1 MQCLQAQVQ
10 KWQQV
15 GKDPQPIGDIMQDFD
30 PLAQQQKFAEAEV
43 VVDRALKVAGG
54 TCPDRPA
61 NASDAMPPQSLR
73 DKTQRLQALADQR
86 QQEGVDVQPV
96 AELLQ
101 GFDPLMQQKKYAEAE
116 ALVDKALKLLA
127 DSAPAK

>member
-1 MQCLQAQVQ
+1 M
-10 KWQQV
+10 
-15 GKDPQPIGDIMQDFD
+15 
-30 PLAQQQKFAEAEV
+30 FALPRMGGSG
-43 VVDRALKVAGG
+43 RAARVRGLRDSTSTEGV
-54 TCPDRPA
+54 PES